1 MLTAQR
7 ERRLARRAARGD
19 REALRTLYEEYSR
32 LMFTVAYRL
41 LKSSADARD
50 VLHDV
55 FFRLPDGLRSFD
67 GKKPLEPWLRR
78 VTTRAALKQLQW
90 RARRSE
96 VPLSSDLVDEMTEG
110 LPILD
115 SIELERALS
124 SLPEDLRTVV
134 VLKEIA
140 GYSHE
145 EIGELLGVPPSTS
158 AGRLYRA
165 RTLLRAALSTSREIY
180 DAIRRV

>member
-1 MLTAQR
+1 M
-7 ERRLARRAARGD
+7 ARRAARGD
-19 REALRTLYEEYSR
+19 PEALRALYEEYSKP
-32 LMFTVAYRL
+32 MFTVAYRL

-55 FFRLPDGLRSFD
+55 FCELPDGLRSFD
-67 GKKPLEPWLRR
+67 GNKPLEPWLRS
-78 VTTRAALKQLQW
+78 VTTRAALRQRKW
-90 RARRSE
+90 RVRRLE
-96 VPLSSDLVDEMTEG
+96 VPLSSELVDEMTEG
-110 LPILD
+110 FPILD

-124 SLPEDLRTVV
+124 SLPEKLRTAV
-134 VLKEIA
+134 VLKEIV

-145 EIGELLGVPPSTS
+145 EIGELLGVTPSTS

-165 RTLLRAALSTSREIY
+165 RSLLRAALSTSREMY